1 MTPWLP
7 FLLTV
12 VMSGA
17 GDSVGG
23 QGGVSA
29 QIQWE
34 VSLHLHDGLPAHP
47 GAAVSHQ
54 LQQEVPHLLQAQCE
68 CDVWPHHAGIARHQ
82 LSHGVSNNPPPLS
95 NDINWHAKTFESSN
109 GASPVSHLFIL
120 CQILIY
126 VNEWSVYG
134 QTSECRD
141 SLLTKLLS
149 V

>member
-12 VMSGA
+12 IMSGA

-29 QIQWE
+29 QVQWE

-54 LQQEVPHLLQAQCE
+54 LQQEVPHLL
-68 CDVWPHHAGIARHQ
+68 
-82 LSHGVSNNPPPLS
+82 
-95 NDINWHAKTFESSN
+95 
-109 GASPVSHLFIL
+109 
-120 CQILIY
+120 
-126 VNEWSVYG
+126 
-134 QTSECRD
+134 
-141 SLLTKLLS
+141 
-149 V
+149 